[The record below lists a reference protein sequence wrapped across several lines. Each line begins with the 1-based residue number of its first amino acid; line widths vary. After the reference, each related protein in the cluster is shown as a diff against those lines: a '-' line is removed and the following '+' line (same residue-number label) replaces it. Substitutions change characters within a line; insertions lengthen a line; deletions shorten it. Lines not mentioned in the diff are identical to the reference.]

1 MGMIEVLGAVGLVS
15 MFAKKFGE
23 HKRAEQSRPRHADDG
38 CQ

>member
-23 HKRAEQSRPRHADDG
+23 HKRAEQTKTCR
-38 CQ
+38 